1 MNHFL
6 KKTLFLVLT
15 AVVAVTLAACGTDEE
30 EELTLQDEEWEDV
43 TISAKDQPT
52 VFFHFTGVD

>member
-6 KKTLFLVLT
+6 KTTFFLVTL
-15 AVVAVTLAACGTDEE
+15 AVAAVTLAACGGDGE
-30 EELTLQDEEWEDV
+30 EELTLQDEEWEGV
-43 TISAKDQPT
+43 SISGKDQPT